1 MTRIRSSLFVVVLI
15 FTLVAISACSGPPAP
30 EFRINATIKDLMD
43 AIMDPNADAL
53 WDSVVV
59 DATLA
64 GITKKEPKTDDDWK
78 ALKRHAIALSEI
90 SNLLLMEGRRVAKPG
105 EKAEDERVD
114 LNPEEIE
121 ARINS
126 DRANWAKLAHGLQDA
141 ALVNLRAIEARDL
154 EKFLEA
160 GDTLDKACE
169 SCHRQYW
176 YRVPPPVDALNP

>member
-1 MTRIRSSLFVVVLI
+1 MTRVRSSLALVVPL
-15 FTLVAISACSGPPAP
+15 FSLLALSACSGQPAP

-64 GITKKEPKTDDDWK
+64 GVTKKEPKTDDDWK
-78 ALKRHAIALSEI
+78 ALKRNAIALTEI
-90 SNLLLMEGRRVAKPG
+90 SNLLLMEGRHVAKPG

-126 DRANWAKLAHGLQDA
+126 DRASWTKFAHGLQDA

-154 EKFLEA
+154 EKFLDA
-160 GDTLDKACE
+160 GDTLDRACE

-176 YRVPPPVDALNP
+176 YRVPPPVDALTP